1 MGGER
6 ASLAGLGCAT
16 SPVCAHDPAAG
27 PNESWPC
34 SSSSAPSLRRLSPS
48 VPLLSSLA
56 WLCLK
61 KKLLLTRHKCF
72 SGVWLFSEGAFVPLL
87 PWDNGEVS
95 GVSAFKADSSGCA
108 VSVSKQGSSSVR
120 YCKKRECGGG
130 RNALVLRQV
139 LCSLIARGAAFTG
152 PMPACRQPSALNAG
166 WAAVTGERPGHLQS
180 KRLLGC
186 RWHTWKAKAVKT
198 LPKHGQRG
206 GSQPS
211 SPLSP

>member
-1 MGGER
+1 MRGLPFQGWAVPHHRCVLTIQLLALTSRGR
-6 ASLAGLGCAT
+6 APPALPRVFAASPLLRSLA
-16 SPVCAHDPAAG
+16 
-27 PNESWPC
+27 
-34 SSSSAPSLRRLSPS
+34 R
-48 VPLLSSLA
+48 
-56 WLCLK
+56 LCLK

-152 PMPACRQPSALNAG
+152 PVPACRQPSALSAG

-180 KRLLGC
+180 KRFLGC